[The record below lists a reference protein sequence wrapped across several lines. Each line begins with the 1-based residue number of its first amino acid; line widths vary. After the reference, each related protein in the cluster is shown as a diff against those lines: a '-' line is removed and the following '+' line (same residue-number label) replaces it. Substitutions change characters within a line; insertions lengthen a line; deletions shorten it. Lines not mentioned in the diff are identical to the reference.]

1 LVRDGLNQFNEG
13 ETSMSMLHL
22 DGRNLYYDL
31 VGPESGQVV
40 CFGHSLASDS
50 GMWAEQIPVL
60 VAAGYQVLRV
70 DMRGHGG
77 SSTVLPTP
85 YKMEDIA
92 DDTAAVISALG
103 LGKVHYIGLSIG
115 GMYGQALGFRHV
127 DKVRS
132 LMLCD
137 TRPAAPAGEA
147 ERRAPVI
154 AAVRKANSLLPM
166 VDEAMDRWFTPAFK
180 QRRPGRWKQI
190 RETLVGTSPE
200 GYIGCAI
207 AIQNFNFIAQ
217 DPGIKAPTLVMRGS
231 EDKGA
236 TREQADHLLKLI
248 PNSKFD
254 EIAGGRHVSNVE
266 FDDVFNR
273 MMMGWLNAN
282 R

>member
-1 LVRDGLNQFNEG
+1 
-13 ETSMSMLHL
+13 MSLL
-22 DGRNLYYDL
+22 QLGGRNLYYDL
-31 VGPESGQVV
+31 VGPENGQVV

-50 GMWAEQIPVL
+50 GMWTEQIPAL

-77 SSTVLPTP
+77 SSTILPGE

-103 LGKVHYIGLSIG
+103 VGKVHFVGLSIG

-127 DKVRS
+127 DKVLS

-147 ERRAPVI
+147 ERRAPVL
-154 AAVRKANSLLPM
+154 AAVRKANSMRPM
-166 VDEAMDRWFTPAFK
+166 VDDAMERWFTPAFK
-180 QRRPGRWKQI
+180 QQRPGRWKQI
-190 RETLVGTSPE
+190 RDTLLGTSPE

-207 AIQNFNFIAQ
+207 AIQNFNFTAQ
-217 DPGIKAPTLVMRGS
+217 DSGIKAPTLVMRGS

-236 TREQADHLLKLI
+236 TREQSDALVKLVA
-248 PNSKFD
+248 NAKYD
-254 EIAGGRHVSNVE
+254 EIKGGRHVCNVE
-266 FDDVFNR
+266 MPDAFNR
-273 MMMGWLNAN
+273 MLLEWVNAH

>member
-1 LVRDGLNQFNEG
+1 
-13 ETSMSMLHL
+13 MSLLHL

-31 VGPESGQVV
+31 VGPEGGQVV

-77 SSTVLPTP
+77 SSTPP
-85 YKMEDIA
+85 GIYKMEDIA

-103 LGKVHYIGLSIG
+103 VGKVHYIGLSIG

-132 LMLCD
+132 LMLWD

-154 AAVRKANSLLPM
+154 AGVRKANSLQPM
-166 VDEAMDRWFTPAFK
+166 VDDAMERWFTPKFK
-180 QRRPGRWKQI
+180 QQRPGRWQQI
-190 RETLVGTSPE
+190 RDTLLGTSPE

-207 AIQNFNFIAQ
+207 AIQNFNFTSQ
-217 DPGIKAPTLVMRGS
+217 DSGIKAPTMVARGS

-236 TREQADHLLKLI
+236 TREQSEALVKLI
-248 PNSKFD
+248 ANAKYG

-266 FDDVFNR
+266 MPDVFNR
-273 MMMGWLNAN
+273 MMMEWLGAN